1 MPRLN
6 NFIGSGSGSG
16 SGSGYGDGSGYGSG
30 YGYGFGYGDG
40 SGYGDGFG
48 YGDGSGYGSGDGSGS
63 GDGFGYGDG
72 DGDSLFYWEQI
83 ARKFVCNLATN
94 VFVAFWKSDKSGRPC
109 NGGSSSPVEIGQIQ
123 KASGPLNLCHANTL
137 HATLNPAKWKGDRLW
152 IVAMHGEI
160 QQDGD
165 KVGALVREIVAE
177 VI

>member
-1 MPRLN
+1 MGNSPVV
-6 NFIGSGSGSG
+6 IGGTIAE
-16 SGSGYGDGSGYGSG
+16 GYTI
-30 YGYGFGYGDG
+30 YGDG
-40 SGYGDGFG
+40 SGYGDG
-48 YGDGSGYGSGDGSGS
+48 DGF
-63 GDGFGYGDG
+63 GFGYGDG
-72 DGDSLFYWEQI
+72 FGDSLFYWEQI

>member
-1 MPRLN
+1 MGNSPVV
-6 NFIGSGSGSG
+6 IGEAIAEGYTISG
-16 SGSGYGDGSGYGSG
+16 SGSGYGDGSGDG
-30 YGYGFGYGDG
+30 YGYGSG
-40 SGYGDGFG
+40 SGL
-48 YGDGSGYGSGDGSGS
+48 GDGSGYGSGDGPGDGSGS
-63 GDGFGYGDG
+63 G